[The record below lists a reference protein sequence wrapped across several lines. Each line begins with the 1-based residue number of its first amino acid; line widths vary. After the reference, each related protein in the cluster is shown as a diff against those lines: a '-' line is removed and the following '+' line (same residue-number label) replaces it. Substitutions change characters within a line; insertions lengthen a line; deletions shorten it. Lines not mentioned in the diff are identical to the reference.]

1 MNELYAAD
9 PNCCVSA
16 SDLKLL
22 LNSFGP
28 YTGRYLANYPSD
40 WIQRILTQSD
50 ALDVLEAARIKT
62 LLRRAKED
70 LKIVTRSNLAWT
82 DSVPWLDNATEHMP
96 TPFDALIACESRPPS
111 IFDLDELDLPPTA
124 EERVLG
130 VAREYV
136 RVTRILA
143 LLSPELW
150 LIDPYL
156 NPLKRAYSQVLAP
169 LFDLFAKGKSQ
180 KVILWSRASE
190 VYRSAN
196 QASVDRDLYE
206 SLKKLV
212 ASSGFKPGR
221 QVEMILVED
230 ETSKSKMHGR
240 HLFSIK
246 GGVRLDQGFQQ
257 LPTGRKVD
265 VGPAGKAIHSE
276 LWDIY
281 CNGHHDMTVKTQIMV
296 TA

>member
-9 PNCCVSA
+9 PNCCVRA

-40 WIQRILTQSD
+40 WVQRIEIQSN
-50 ALDVLEAARIKT
+50 ALGDVEVARIKT
-62 LLRRAKED
+62 LLRRAKD
-70 LKIVTRSNLAWT
+70 SLKIVTRSNLAWT
-82 DSVPWLDNATEHMP
+82 DSVPWLDNATQHMN
-96 TPFDALIACESRPPS
+96 TAFDALITRESRPPS

-130 VAREYV
+130 EASEYV
-136 RVTRILA
+136 RVIKILA
-143 LLSPELW
+143 LLSPEIL

-156 NPLKRAYSQVLAP
+156 NPLKRVYSQTLP
-169 LFDLFAKGKSQ
+169 SLFKQIAKGKSE

-190 VYRSAN
+190 VYGSSN

-206 SLKKLV
+206 SIKRLV
-212 ASSGFKPGR
+212 TSSGFKPGIE
-221 QVEMILVED
+221 VEMILVED

-240 HLFSIK
+240 HLLSIK

-257 LPTGRKVD
+257 LPKGRKVD
-265 VGPAGKAIHSE
+265 VGPVGQAIHNE
-276 LWDIY
+276 LMDIY
-281 CNGHHDMTVKTQIMV
+281 FDGQHDMTVKARIMV
-296 TA
+296 NT

>member
-9 PNCCVSA
+9 PNCCIRA

-40 WIQRILTQSD
+40 WIQRIETQSD
-50 ALDVLEAARIKT
+50 RLGDVELARIKT
-62 LLRRAKED
+62 LLRRAKD
-70 LKIVTRSNLAWT
+70 SLKIVTRSNLAWI
-82 DSVPWLDNATEHMP
+82 DSVPWLDNATQHLN
-96 TPFDALIACESRPPS
+96 TAFDALIARESRPPS

-130 VAREYV
+130 IASEYI
-136 RVTRILA
+136 RVIKILA
-143 LLSPELW
+143 LLSPELL

-156 NPLKRAYSQVLAP
+156 NPLKRAYSQVLTS
-169 LFDLFAKGKSQ
+169 LFELIAKGKSE
-180 KVILWSRASE
+180 KVTLWSRASE
-190 VYRSAN
+190 VYGSAN
-196 QASVDRDLYE
+196 QASIDRDLYE
-206 SLKKLV
+206 FLKRLV
-212 ASSGFKPGR
+212 TSSGFKPGR

-230 ETSKSKMHGR
+230 ETSKSKMHSR
-240 HLFSIK
+240 HLLSIK

-257 LPTGRKVD
+257 LPTGRKVN
-265 VGPAGKAIHSE
+265 VGPDGQAIHNE
-276 LWDIY
+276 LLDIY
-281 CNGHHDMTVKTQIMV
+281 LDGQHDMIVKARIMV